1 MYLVLQPPLQTKE
14 SVGDA
19 SQFHHWQEAPH
30 HQTVSQSKQA
40 NIKEQFAPEIIKK
53 KKMPEILLTR
63 KSSSQYTLPL
73 TL

>member
-1 MYLVLQPPLQTKE
+1 MCLVLQPPLQTKQA
-14 SVGDA
+14 VVDA

-30 HQTVSQSKQA
+30 HRTVSQGKQA
-40 NIKEQFAPEIIKK
+40 NIKELFALEIIIL
-53 KKMPEILLTR
+53 KMPKILLTR